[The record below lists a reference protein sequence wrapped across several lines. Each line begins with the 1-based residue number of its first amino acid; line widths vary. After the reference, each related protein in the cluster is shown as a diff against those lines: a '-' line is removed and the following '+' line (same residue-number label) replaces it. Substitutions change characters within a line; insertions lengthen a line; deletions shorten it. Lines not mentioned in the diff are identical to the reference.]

1 LNFKFIKLTGMKVR
15 QIIRELKAEG
25 IDIEFN
31 IFDGNLKKIIPE
43 GETPL
48 VVMKNFEIEHPPK
61 STSLECLPVI
71 FLI

>member
-1 LNFKFIKLTGMKVR
+1 MKVR